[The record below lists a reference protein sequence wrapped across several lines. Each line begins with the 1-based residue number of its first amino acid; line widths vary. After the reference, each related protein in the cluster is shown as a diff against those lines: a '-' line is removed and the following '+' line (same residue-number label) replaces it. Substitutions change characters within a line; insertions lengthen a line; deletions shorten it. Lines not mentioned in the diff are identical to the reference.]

1 MKKLL
6 LNKNNLMRYFIIII
20 VFFSSNICLSQ
31 ELNLNAPPSSFY
43 ANSQWT
49 SGYNNIYYIDL
60 NWGGQKP
67 DNYFGITHAI
77 LSRFRDVGF
86 SYYKYPADG
95 DLSGIPP
102 EVMYYACR
110 SLFLQVLVTPTQLNI
125 KFFNCKNKVVYTA
138 SASLPKRSTDWT
150 STYQSVINNKIFKTN
165 NLPRH
170 KFDSNLTPEISY
182 PVLEVT
188 DESEE
193 TMRSYFESNIID
205 PIEGIYK
212 NVPDPTDPGFV
223 MKIGI
228 KKYGNIYKGIVLE
241 KMPWSKF
248 KLGEIKFTLEKSVSD
263 EAFSS
268 TFYIG
273 NKSKNENFASFKNNA
288 ILKFILQLP

>member
-1 MKKLL
+1 
-6 LNKNNLMRYFIIII
+6 MRYFIIII

-49 SGYNNIYYIDL
+49 SGYNNIYYVDFKW
-60 NWGGQKP
+60 NQKP
-67 DNYFGITHAI
+67 DNYFGITSAV
-77 LSRFRDVGF
+77 LSRFRDIGF
-86 SYYKYPADG
+86 SYYKSPADG
-95 DLSGIPP
+95 DFSGIPP
-102 EVMYYACR
+102 EVVYNECR
-110 SLFLQVLVTPTQLNI
+110 SLFLQAQVTPTQLNI

-138 SASLPKRSTDWT
+138 SASLPKRSTDWRI
-150 STYQSVINNKIFKTN
+150 TYQKVINNKIFKTN
-165 NLPRH
+165 KFPRH

-212 NVPDPTDPGFV
+212 SMTDPKDPGFV

-228 KKYGNIYKGIVLE
+228 KKYGNIYN
-241 KMPWSKF
+241 S
-248 KLGEIKFTLEKSVSD
+248 
-263 EAFSS
+263 
-268 TFYIG
+268 
-273 NKSKNENFASFKNNA
+273 
-288 ILKFILQLP
+288 